1 MMATIKTGD
10 GFTGTLNYALD
21 LNKRNNKEVRFLA
34 VEGVD
39 LRFTYGKKG
48 TSNYNIRSM
57 SRDFRLQAKL
67 NPKVSKPVKHISLS
81 WPPED
86 LPRLTDQEMMSAAR
100 EYMKRMGYVNTQF
113 IAVRHLEKDNPHLHL
128 VINAVNN
135 DGRKIS
141 DSNERIRSGRICK
154 DITIERNYT
163 FGIHKS
169 VSRAED
175 ITSEKERARYK
186 ISQETVKAL
195 CYVDDIRALPAQ
207 LRKTGVQC
215 ILKEDGEGKV
225 CGITFSTKVDGTKYI
240 LAGSKVDRSLSAG
253 NIQWTIRRRNEL
265 DETVRQA
272 DQMMEFYDRIRP
284 YYTIPSHVHKKCRQ
298 LRDNLKEMRK
308 EESRLKQREK
318 EGLSLAT
325 KAIVIS
331 LMYGNTI
338 MALTLGLV
346 TFLYTGYRE
355 GTIEATQD
363 AQRNAR
369 EELAAIKEQYY
380 YNNPFSQQKEEEQ
393 QVRRGGGFRR

>member
-1 MMATIKTGD
+1 MANIKTGG
-10 GFTGTLNYALD
+10 GFTGTLIYALD
-21 LNKRNNKEVRFLA
+21 LNKRNKKDVRFLA
-34 VEGVD
+34 AKGVD
-39 LRFTYGKKG
+39 LRFTHGKEGKP
-48 TSNYNIRSM
+48 NYDIKAM
-57 SRDFRLQAKL
+57 SRDFRLQANL

-81 WPPED
+81 WPEED

-100 EYMKRMGYVNTQF
+100 EYMKRMGYENTQF
-113 IAVRHLEKDNPHLHL
+113 IAVRHLEKNNPHLHL

-141 DSNERIRSGRICK
+141 DSNERIRSGKICK

-169 VSRAED
+169 VSQAED

-186 ISQETVKAL
+186 ISQETVRAL
-195 CYVDDIRALPAQ
+195 CFVDDIRTLPAR

-215 ILKEDGEGKV
+215 ILNEDKEGKV
-225 CGITFSTKVDGTKYI
+225 CGITFSTTVDGTKYI
-240 LAGSKVDRSLSAG
+240 LPGSKVDRSLSAG

-298 LRDNLKEMRK
+298 LRDNLMEMRK
-308 EESRLKQREK
+308 EEYRLKQREK
-318 EGLSLAT
+318 KDLSLAI
-325 KAIVIS
+325 KGIVIS

-338 MALTLGLV
+338 SALTLGLM
-346 TFLYTGYRE
+346 TLLYTAYRE
-355 GTIEATQD
+355 GKIEATQD

-369 EELAAIKEQYY
+369 QELSAIKEKYY
-380 YNNPFSQQKEEEQ
+380 YNNPFSRQKEEEQ
-393 QVRRGGGFRR
+393 QIRRGGGFRR

>member
-1 MMATIKTGD
+1 MATIKTGD

-154 DITIERNYT
+154 DITIERSYT

-169 VSRAED
+169 VSQAED

-225 CGITFSTKVDGTKYI
+225 CGITFSTMVDGTKYI
-240 LAGSKVDRSLSAG
+240 LPGSKVDRSLSAG

-284 YYTIPSHVHKKCRQ
+284 YYTIPSHVHKQCRQ

-308 EESRLKQREK
+308 EEYRLKQREK
-318 EGLSLAT
+318 EGLSIAT
-325 KAIVIS
+325 KGIVIS
-331 LMYGNTI
+331 LMYGSTI
-338 MALTLGLV
+338 TALTLGDYPLHSV
-346 TFLYTGYRE
+346 
-355 GTIEATQD
+355 
-363 AQRNAR
+363 
-369 EELAAIKEQYY
+369 
-380 YNNPFSQQKEEEQ
+380 
-393 QVRRGGGFRR
+393 

>member
-1 MMATIKTGD
+1 MMANIKTGG
-10 GFTGTLNYALD
+10 GFTGTLIYALD
-21 LNKRNNKEVRFLA
+21 LNKRNKKDVRFLA
-34 VEGVD
+34 AKGVD
-39 LRFTYGKKG
+39 LRFTHGKEGKP
-48 TSNYNIRSM
+48 NYDIKAM
-57 SRDFRLQAKL
+57 SRDFRLQANL

-81 WPPED
+81 WPEED

-100 EYMKRMGYVNTQF
+100 EYMKRMGYENTQF
-113 IAVRHLEKDNPHLHL
+113 IAVRHLEKNNPHLHL

-141 DSNERIRSGRICK
+141 DSNERIRSGKICK

-169 VSRAED
+169 VSQAED

-186 ISQETVKAL
+186 ISQETVRAL
-195 CYVDDIRALPAQ
+195 CFVDDIRTLPAR

-215 ILKEDGEGKV
+215 ILNEDKEGKV
-225 CGITFSTKVDGTKYI
+225 CGITFSTTVDGTKYI
-240 LAGSKVDRSLSAG
+240 LPGSKVDRSLSAG

-298 LRDNLKEMRK
+298 LRDNLMEMRK
-308 EESRLKQREK
+308 EEYRLKQREK
-318 EGLSLAT
+318 KDLSLAI
-325 KAIVIS
+325 KGIVIS

-338 MALTLGLV
+338 SALTLGLM
-346 TFLYTGYRE
+346 TLLYTAYRE
-355 GTIEATQD
+355 GKIEATQD

-369 EELAAIKEQYY
+369 QELSAIKEKYY
-380 YNNPFSQQKEEEQ
+380 YNNPFSRQKEEEQ
-393 QVRRGGGFRR
+393 QIRRGGGFRR

>member
-154 DITIERNYT
+154 DITIERSYT

-215 ILKEDGEGKV
+215 FLKEDGEGKV
-225 CGITFSTKVDGTKYI
+225 CGITFSTMMDGTKYI
-240 LAGSKVDRSLSAG
+240 LPGSKVDRSLSAG

-284 YYTIPSHVHKKCRQ
+284 YYTIPSHVHKQCRQ

-308 EESRLKQREK
+308 EEYRLKQREK
-318 EGLSLAT
+318 EGLSIAT
-325 KAIVIS
+325 KAIVIT
-331 LMYGNTI
+331 LMYGSTI
-338 MALTLGLV
+338 TALTLGLM
-346 TFLYTGYRE
+346 TILYTAYRE
-355 GTIEATQD
+355 EKIEATQE
-363 AQRNAR
+363 AQQKAR
-369 EELAAIKEQYY
+369 QELAAIKEQYY

>member
-1 MMATIKTGD
+1 M
-10 GFTGTLNYALD
+10 
-21 LNKRNNKEVRFLA
+21 
-34 VEGVD
+34 
-39 LRFTYGKKG
+39 
-48 TSNYNIRSM
+48 
-57 SRDFRLQAKL
+57 
-67 NPKVSKPVKHISLS
+67 
-81 WPPED
+81 
-86 LPRLTDQEMMSAAR
+86 
-100 EYMKRMGYVNTQF
+100 
-113 IAVRHLEKDNPHLHL
+113 
-128 VINAVNN
+128 
-135 DGRKIS
+135 
-141 DSNERIRSGRICK
+141 
-154 DITIERNYT
+154 
-163 FGIHKS
+163 
-169 VSRAED
+169 
-175 ITSEKERARYK
+175 
-186 ISQETVKAL
+186 KAL

-265 DETVRQA
+265 DETVRHA

-308 EESRLKQREK
+308 EEYRLKQREK
-318 EGLSLAT
+318 EGLSLAI
-325 KAIVIS
+325 KGIVIS

-369 EELAAIKEQYY
+369 EELADIKEQYY

>member
-1 MMATIKTGD
+1 MAYIKTGD
-10 GFTGTLNYALD
+10 DFTGTLIYALD
-21 LNKRNNKEVRFLA
+21 LNQRNNKEVRFLA
-34 VEGVD
+34 AEGVD
-39 LRFTYGKKG
+39 LRFTHGKKRKP
-48 TSNYNIRSM
+48 NYDIRSM
-57 SRDFRLQAKL
+57 SRDFDLQAKL

-100 EYMKRMGYVNTQF
+100 EYMTRMGYEKTQF

-128 VINAVNN
+128 VINVVNN

-141 DSNERIRSGRICK
+141 DSNERIRNGKICK
-154 DITIERNYT
+154 DITNERNYT

-169 VSRAED
+169 VSQAKD

-186 ISQETVKAL
+186 IAQETVKAL

-207 LRKTGVQC
+207 LRITGVHC
-215 ILKEDGEGKV
+215 ILKEDREGKV
-225 CGITFSTKVDGTKYI
+225 CGITFSTTVDGTKYI
-240 LAGSKVDRSLSAG
+240 LAGSKVDRSMSAS

-284 YYTIPSHVHKKCRQ
+284 YYMIPSHIHKKCRQ
-298 LRDNLKEMRK
+298 LLDNLKEMRK
-308 EESRLKQREK
+308 EEYRLKQREK
-318 EGLSLAT
+318 EGLSIAI
-325 KAIVIS
+325 KGIVIS
-331 LMYGNTI
+331 LMYGSTI
-338 MALTLGLV
+338 SALTVGLM
-346 TFLYTGYRE
+346 TLLYTAYRE
-355 GTIEATQD
+355 GKIEATQE
-363 AQRNAR
+363 AQQNAR
-369 EELAAIKEQYY
+369 QELAAIKEQYY